1 MATEKTQKNPSK
13 YSCGT
18 CDFRTCNR
26 KDFSRHCGTRKHRM
40 LTLGLQE
47 AYAKTGADP
56 AQDRPHLCECGREFM
71 QRQSLWRHKKR
82 CDAGTSAAE
91 PPISASMFMDILG
104 DNKELRT
111 LLCTQQENSDKK
123 QAELLEQMKEQQQ
136 QMCQQQEQIKEQQK
150 QMAELIPRVGN
161 TTNNNQR
168 FNLQFFLNETC
179 KEAINWGDFVRSL
192 EVGAKEFEDMTSSSM
207 TDGVAKVICHGIQDL
222 GVYKRPIHC
231 VDMKRRKMCIKDSDT
246 WNHDEQEVDGLL
258 HKANV
263 STKGKYNQVL
273 CQWEKDHPR
282 WQDDEEETNTYLH
295 LLGKVIESTDEKKC
309 AIEVARNTV
318 IPKDGE

>member
-1 MATEKTQKNPSK
+1 MATEKSPRNPPR
-13 YSCGT
+13 YSCEK
-18 CDFRTCNR
+18 CDFYTGNR

-40 LTLGLQE
+40 LALGSHE
-47 AYAKTGADP
+47 ACAKSGTDA
-56 AQDRPHLCECGREFM
+56 PHIHPYVCSCGHEFM

-82 CDAGTSAAE
+82 CDQGSSVPE
-91 PPISASMFMDILG
+91 PSLSASMFMDILD
-104 DNKELRT
+104 DNKELRSV
-111 LLCTQQENSDKK
+111 LCAQQESSDKK

-150 QMAELIPRVGN
+150 QMAELIPKVGN
-161 TTNNNQR
+161 ITNNNQR

-192 EVGAKEFEDMTSSSM
+192 EVGAEDFEDMTSSSM

-295 LLGKVIESTDEKKC
+295 LLGKVIEATDEKKC

-318 IPKDGE
+318 IPKDCE